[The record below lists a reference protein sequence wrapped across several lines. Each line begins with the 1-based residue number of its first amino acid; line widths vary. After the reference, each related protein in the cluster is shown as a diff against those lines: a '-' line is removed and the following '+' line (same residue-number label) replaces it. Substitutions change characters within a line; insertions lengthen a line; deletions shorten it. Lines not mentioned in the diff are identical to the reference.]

1 MKLYLLA
8 FAAICFCV
16 GCEASY
22 RVEINGYSGAGQSV
36 QIPDA
41 ASITVVTD
49 SNAPNPILEKEVA
62 AKIEKLLAENGFR
75 VEGVP
80 PSDRGLEARDTSRD
94 TPDFYLLFDYGIDAG
109 QTVTDA
115 VPVYH
120 PMIYDDYPFSGF
132 YWHGYTT
139 YMPYS
144 EVLHTRWLILKLI
157 EGRAYR
163 ASKGAEPAW
172 IGEITSVG
180 TSSDLREM
188 LNYML
193 VAAFEHFG
201 EDTRRQISTA
211 IPADDERVLALAGR

>member
-8 FAAICFCV
+8 LVTICLCV

-22 RVEINGYSGAGQSV
+22 RVEINGYSAAGQSP

-41 ASITVVTD
+41 ASITVVAD
-49 SNAPNPILEKEVA
+49 SNASNPILAKEIA
-62 AKIEKLLAENGFR
+62 TKIEKLLTENGYR
-75 VEGVP
+75 VGQQ
-80 PSDRGLEARDTSRD
+80 EA
-94 TPDFYLLFDYGIDAG
+94 DFYLLFDYGIDAG
-109 QTVTDA
+109 RTVTDA
-115 VPVYH
+115 IPIHH
-120 PMIYDDYPFSGF
+120 PMFYDEYPFSGF
-132 YWHGYTT
+132 YGHGYTT

-144 EVLHTRWLILKLI
+144 EVLHTRWLILKLV

-163 ASKGAEPAW
+163 ASKNTEPAW

-180 TSSDLREM
+180 TSSDLREL

-201 EDTRRQISTA
+201 QDTRRQISTA
-211 IPADDERVLALAGR
+211 IPADDERVRLLAGR

>member
-1 MKLYLLA
+1 MRLLLLSL
-8 FAAICFCV
+8 AIACV
-16 GCEASY
+16 CAGCGASY
-22 RVEINGYSGAGQSV
+22 RVEINGYSGAGQSF

-41 ASITVVTD
+41 ASIAVVAD

-62 AKIEKLLAENGFR
+62 AKIEKLLAENGYR
-75 VEGVP
+75 AGRQ
-80 PSDRGLEARDTSRD
+80 DA
-94 TPDFYLLFDYGIDAG
+94 DFYLFFDYGIDAG
-109 QTVTDA
+109 RTVTDA
-115 VPVYH
+115 VPVYR

-132 YWHGYTT
+132 YGHGYTT

-157 EGRAYR
+157 EGPAYR
-163 ASKGAEPAW
+163 GSKNAEPAW

-180 TSSDLREM
+180 NSSDLREL

-201 EDTRRQISTA
+201 QDTRRQVSTA
-211 IPADDERVLALAGR
+211 IPADDDRVRLLSGR

>member
-1 MKLYLLA
+1 
-8 FAAICFCV
+8 
-16 GCEASY
+16 
-22 RVEINGYSGAGQSV
+22 VEINGYSAAGQSA
-36 QIPDA
+36 QIPDG
-41 ASITVVTD
+41 ASIDVVPD
-49 SNAPNPILEKEVA
+49 NNAPNTILEKEVA
-62 AKIEKLLAENGFR
+62 VKIEKLLAENSYR
-75 VEGVP
+75 VAQEN
-80 PSDRGLEARDTSRD
+80 AAY
-94 TPDFYLLFDYGIDAG
+94 YLLFDYGIDAG

-115 VPVYH
+115 MPVYH

-144 EVLHTRWLILKLI
+144 EVLHTRWLILKLV

-163 ASKGAEPAW
+163 ASKNAEPAW

-211 IPADDERVLALAGR
+211 VSANDERVHMLAGR

>member
-1 MKLYLLA
+1 MKLYLLPLA
-8 FAAICFCV
+8 MICLCV

-22 RVEINGYSGAGQSV
+22 RVEINGYSAAGQSA
-36 QIPDA
+36 QIPDG
-41 ASITVVTD
+41 ASIDVVPD
-49 SNAPNPILEKEVA
+49 NNAPNTILEKEVA
-62 AKIEKLLAENGFR
+62 VKIEKLLAENSYR
-75 VEGVP
+75 VAQEN
-80 PSDRGLEARDTSRD
+80 AAY
-94 TPDFYLLFDYGIDAG
+94 YLLFDYGIDAG

-115 VPVYH
+115 MPVYH

-144 EVLHTRWLILKLI
+144 EVLHTRWLILKLV

-163 ASKGAEPAW
+163 ASKNAEPAW

-211 IPADDERVLALAGR
+211 VSANDERVHMLAGR

>member
-8 FAAICFCV
+8 FAAVCLCV

-41 ASITVVTD
+41 ASIAVVTD

-62 AKIEKLLAENGFR
+62 GKIEKLLTENGYR
-75 VEGVP
+75 IGQP
-80 PSDRGLEARDTSRD
+80 EA
-94 TPDFYLLFDYGIDAG
+94 DFYLLFDYGIDAG
-109 QTVTDA
+109 RTVTDA

-132 YWHGYTT
+132 YGHGYTT

-163 ASKGAEPAW
+163 ASKTAEPAW

-180 TSSDLREM
+180 TSSDLREL

-201 EDTRRQISTA
+201 QDTRRQISTA
-211 IPADDERVLALAGR
+211 IPADDERVHMLAGRN

>member
-1 MKLYLLA
+1 MKLYLFSLA
-8 FAAICFCV
+8 MICLCA
-16 GCEASY
+16 GCGASY
-22 RVEINGYSGAGQSV
+22 RVEINGYSGAGQSL

-49 SNAPNPILEKEVA
+49 GNAPNPILEKEVA
-62 AKIEKLLAENGFR
+62 TKIEKLLSENGYR
-75 VEGVP
+75 VGQEK
-80 PSDRGLEARDTSRD
+80 A
-94 TPDFYLLFDYGIDAG
+94 DFYLLFNYGIDAG
-109 QTVTDA
+109 RAVTDA

-120 PMIYDDYPFSGF
+120 PMFYDEYPFSGF

-163 ASKGAEPAW
+163 ASKNAEPAW

-180 TSSDLREM
+180 TSSDLREL

-211 IPADDERVLALAGR
+211 ISADDERVLLLAGR

>member
-1 MKLYLLA
+1 MKIYLLA
-8 FAAICFCV
+8 LVTICFCV

-22 RVEINGYSGAGQSV
+22 RVEINGYSTAGQSL

-41 ASITVVTD
+41 ASIAVVTD

-62 AKIEKLLAENGFR
+62 AKIEKLLTENGYR
-75 VEGVP
+75 IGQA
-80 PSDRGLEARDTSRD
+80 EA
-94 TPDFYLLFDYGIDAG
+94 DFYLLFDYGIDAG

-163 ASKGAEPAW
+163 ASKNAEPAW

-180 TSSDLREM
+180 TSSDLREL

-201 EDTRRQISTA
+201 QDTRRQISTA
-211 IPADDERVLALAGR
+211 ISADDERVRLLAGRN

>member
-1 MKLYLLA
+1 MRLYLFSLA
-8 FAAICFCV
+8 MICLCV
-16 GCEASY
+16 GCGASY
-22 RVEINGYSGAGQSV
+22 QVEINGYSAPGQRL

-41 ASITVVTD
+41 ASITVVAD
-49 SNAPNPILEKEVA
+49 SNVPNPILQKEVA
-62 AKIEKLLAENGFR
+62 AKIEKLLSENGYH
-75 VEGVP
+75 VGQEK
-80 PSDRGLEARDTSRD
+80 A
-94 TPDFYLLFDYGIDAG
+94 DFYLLFDYGIDAG
-109 QTVTDA
+109 RTVTDA
-115 VPVYH
+115 VPIYH
-120 PMIYDDYPFSGF
+120 PMFYDEYPFSGF

-157 EGRAYR
+157 EGSAYR
-163 ASKGAEPAW
+163 ASRNAEPAW

-180 TSSDLREM
+180 TSSDLREL

-211 IPADDERVLALAGR
+211 ISADDERVLLLAGR

>member
-1 MKLYLLA
+1 MKIYLLA
-8 FAAICFCV
+8 LVTICFCV

-22 RVEINGYSGAGQSV
+22 RVEINGYSTAGQSL

-41 ASITVVTD
+41 ASIAVVTD

-80 PSDRGLEARDTSRD
+80 PSNRGQDARDT
-94 TPDFYLLFDYGIDAG
+94 TDFYLLFDYGIDAG

-163 ASKGAEPAW
+163 ASKNAEPAW

-180 TSSDLREM
+180 TSSDLREL

-201 EDTRRQISTA
+201 QDTRRQISTA
-211 IPADDERVLALAGR
+211 ISADDERVRLLAGRN